1 MLSDVC
7 LIDKQR
13 HCALDMSKK
22 RQSLVSSR
30 GPATL
35 NEGIYKPYP
44 NTFDATEKGIIL
56 SWVSTNEIR
65 LQSSKLGEPSI
76 PLALSCATCDPHAS
90 NDAENKTRLTVSQG
104 LQKHQRQSTC
114 IIAIDSSEPSEFF

>member
-1 MLSDVC
+1 MSF
-7 LIDKQR
+7 IFTG

-22 RQSLVSSR
+22 RQSTVSSR
-30 GPATL
+30 GPATS
-35 NEGIYKPYP
+35 NDGIYKPYP
-44 NTFDATEKGIIL
+44 NAFDATGKGIIL

-90 NDAENKTRLTVSQG
+90 NDAENKTQLTVAQE
-104 LQKHQRQSTC
+104 LQKHQRQSMS
-114 IIAIDSSEPSEFF
+114 IIAIDPSESSEFF

>member
-22 RQSLVSSR
+22 RQSPVSSR
-30 GPATL
+30 GPATS
-35 NEGIYKPYP
+35 NEGIYKP
-44 NTFDATEKGIIL
+44 
-56 SWVSTNEIR
+56 
-65 LQSSKLGEPSI
+65 LGEPSI

-114 IIAIDSSEPSEFF
+114 IIAIDPSEPSEFF

>member
-30 GPATL
+30 GPATS

-65 LQSSKLGEPSI
+65 LQSSKVK
-76 PLALSCATCDPHAS
+76 LALSCATCDPHAS

-104 LQKHQRQSTC
+104 LQKHQRQSTY
-114 IIAIDSSEPSEFF
+114 IIAIDPSEPSEFF